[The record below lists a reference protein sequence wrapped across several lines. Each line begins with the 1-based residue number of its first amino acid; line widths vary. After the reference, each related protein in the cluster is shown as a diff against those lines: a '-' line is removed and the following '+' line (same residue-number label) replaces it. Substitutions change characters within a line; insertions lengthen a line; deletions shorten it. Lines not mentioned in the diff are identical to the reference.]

1 MKLFFI
7 LGNQLFPTKYLDRFK
22 KDHLFFMAEDKGLCT
37 YEKHHKQKILLF
49 LSSMRSYADGLRKNK
64 FKLDYFKIEDKEF
77 NEDYLKKLKKIIS
90 QKKVKEISS
99 FEVEDKFF
107 EKKILLDCGVIETG
121 KDKKEEDR
129 LYEIFK
135 DLNELINHWNP
146 TAAAVEKFFFY
157 RSSTTISVV
166 QARGVIMMV
175 LASKKIHVSEYS
187 PAQIKLTIAGSGRAS
202 KKEVLDAVMYN
213 LDLKKP
219 PKPDDS
225 ADALAIALTKLNEDG
240 FN

>member
-1 MKLFFI
+1 MRIIGIDPGLARVGYGI
-7 LGNQLFPTKYLDRFK
+7 IEIENERK
-22 KDHLFFMAEDKGLCT
+22 K
-37 YEKHHKQKILLF
+37 
-49 LSSMRSYADGLRKNK
+49 
-64 FKLDYFKIEDKEF
+64 
-77 NEDYLKKLKKIIS
+77 
-90 QKKVKEISS
+90 
-99 FEVEDKFF
+99 
-107 EKKILLDCGVIETG
+107 LLDCGIIQTC

-146 TAAAVEKFFFY
+146 NVAAVEKFFFY
-157 RSSTTISVV
+157 KSSTTISVV

-175 LASKKIHVSEYS
+175 LASKKIQVSEYS
-187 PAQIKLTIAGSGRAS
+187 PAQIKLTITGSGKAS

-213 LDLKKP
+213 LGLEKP

-225 ADALAIALTKLNEDG
+225 ADALAIALTKLNEEG